1 MKDSAVVGFLNKMTD
16 LIVLNIIWILCCLPI
31 LTIGAATTA
40 MYYVNIT
47 SIRQGDGYVVRRFLK
62 SFRQNFKQATLLW
75 LLLVAVCLLAVF
87 DFMFWYRQGSGLG
100 KIMIVL
106 SMAVVIVLFLISLY
120 LFPVLAK
127 FEGTLRETIKNSAV
141 FSVGYLPYTL
151 ITAALTLG
159 FLYANYV
166 TLVANAISLFIGFA
180 LLSYLK
186 AFFFYKVFMNHMDE
200 RFDDFLQDG
209 SGE

>member
-127 FEGTLRETIKNSAV
+127 FEGTLRATIKNSAV